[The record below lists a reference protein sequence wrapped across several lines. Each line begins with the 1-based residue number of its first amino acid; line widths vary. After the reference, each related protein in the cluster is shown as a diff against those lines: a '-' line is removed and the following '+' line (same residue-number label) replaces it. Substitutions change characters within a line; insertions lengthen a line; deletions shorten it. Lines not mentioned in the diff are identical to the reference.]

1 MPRPSMKLERREE
14 ILKAYETCIALYG
27 VEGATQKRIAEEAEI
42 ARPLLR
48 HHVGNNDEL
57 LIEVVKRYT
66 DRCRTSMQEFAA
78 YPFAN
83 QDELLAVLFLD
94 NSDLTTATDTM
105 IATNLIVVAQT
116 HAPIKELMKSWFDDV
131 HHSFELVLS
140 KLYLNV
146 TNGLVTTV
154 ATGLIGIYFNLD
166 ALFPIK
172 KNDENFQKS
181 SYGAAKLLLGALEN
195 EREL

>member
-1 MPRPSMKLERREE
+1 MKLERREE

-57 LIEVVKRYT
+57 LIEVVKRYR
-66 DRCRTSMQEFAA
+66 DRCQISMQEFSR
-78 YPFAN
+78 YPFSD
-83 QDELLAVLFLD
+83 QDELLNVLFKD
-94 NSDLTTATDTM
+94 NSNLTSATDTM

-116 HAPIKELMKSWFDDV
+116 HAPIKEIMKSWFDDV
-131 HHSFELVLS
+131 LSSFELVLS
-140 KLYLNV
+140 KLFPHV
-146 TNGLVTTV
+146 TKDIITIV

-172 KNDENFQKS
+172 NNDESFQKN
-181 SYGAAKLLLGALEN
+181 SYQAAKLLLESLEKKGG
-195 EREL
+195 L

>member
-66 DRCRTSMQEFAA
+66 DRCRTSMLEFAA
-78 YPFAN
+78 YPFTD

-131 HHSFELVLS
+131 HQSFELVLS
-140 KLYLNV
+140 KLYPNAPKDI
-146 TNGLVTTV
+146 VTTV

-172 KNDENFQKS
+172 NNDKNFQKS
-181 SYGAAKLLLGALEN
+181 SYGAAKLLLGSLEN
-195 EREL
+195 EGEL